1 MTLKEKEKKEVYKMY
16 SNVFFLITSSID
28 ANFLVQVES
37 YKEDLLNRQKLS

>member
-16 SNVFFLITSSID
+16 SNGFFLITISID

>member
-1 MTLKEKEKKEVYKMY
+1 MTLKEKEKGEVYKMY
-16 SNVFFLITSSID
+16 SNRFFLITISID